1 MSNDFGNS
9 SAHDFLCILPDFERI
24 VLHPAGLGVDLL
36 MLFLVYSNH
45 MPAVI
50 EDHAAG
56 AGGALV
62 NGGNVSGHNHLPE
75 EDRSI
80 VYQNSRQRREK
91 G

>member
-1 MSNDFGNS
+1 
-9 SAHDFLCILPDFERI
+9 
-24 VLHPAGLGVDLL
+24 
-36 MLFLVYSNH
+36 
-45 MPAVI
+45 VI